1 MALRGGELIGGAAA
15 WAIGV
20 VVGTICCLMAF
31 VLVPQI
37 GLFGDANT
45 APERVVGILAALAC
59 GPAFVAG
66 PLVIGARL
74 RDQSML
80 VPAGLV
86 AVAISAGVLVAA
98 W

>member
-1 MALRGGELIGGAAA
+1 
-15 WAIGV
+15 
-20 VVGTICCLMAF
+20 
-31 VLVPQI
+31 
-37 GLFGDANT
+37 
-45 APERVVGILAALAC
+45 LAALAC
-59 GPAFVAG
+59 GPAFVAR

>member
-1 MALRGGELIGGAAA
+1 
-15 WAIGV
+15 
-20 VVGTICCLMAF
+20 MAF
-31 VLVPQI
+31 VLVPQA
-37 GLFGDANT
+37 GLFGDGNT

-66 PLVIGARL
+66 PLVIGARS

-80 VPAGLV
+80 VPAELV
-86 AVAISAGVLVAA
+86 AAAISAGVLVAA